1 MAQLTQ
7 AEQAALEHL
16 ADLLMEQDDR
26 RGQPDRGAA
35 LVEVV
40 EAWKIFK
47 ELPTNEDTDSGRANE
62 RITDDCNT

>member
-1 MAQLTQ
+1 MAQLTE
-7 AEQAALEHL
+7 AEQRALEHL

-47 ELPTNEDTDSGRANE
+47 ELPNEDTNSGRA
-62 RITDDCNT
+62 DDVSGDAGRT